1 MPNSPAKKRNRLEN
15 LKALEVSCVEK
26 GANQRPWVVIKNA
39 DGKVPDSGGSFAI
52 PATLT
57 DEQREAFD
65 AYASWRD
72 GRVAKDA
79 DGDTAPMDDRQ
90 KAVLQAVF
98 RMIQPFADSLS
109 IDDLVAMGAQ
119 AGLVG
124 TEDADAEGGED
135 LLTDVSQAAP
145 ERVEQ
150 SEGSCMDEKID
161 KDANWQIPKP
171 ESASDADHSKATV
184 AAKAAYAK
192 AMGKTDKAADDDG
205 DEDMEDMDKSA
216 DKKDDTVTKSAQL
229 PAEHQA
235 YFAEVQKK
243 HQALISKCA
252 ELEGRVSQMRDQEVL
267 KSLETRLE
275 TELPQ
280 LSMDRK
286 ATAQILKSLGE
297 QDKASAD
304 AYMATLKAAHEQVAV
319 AKSYGGSLYAST
331 RTQQAH
337 APQGGS
343 ARERFEAMVNG
354 HVAKSGN
361 DKQSA
366 FSEVIKNPEAQRLY
380 EEACIEGGF

>member
-1 MPNSPAKKRNRLEN
+1 MPNPPAKKRNRLEN

-26 GANQRPWVVIKNA
+26 GANNRPWVVIKNA
-39 DGKVPDSGGSFAI
+39 EGKAPDANAFAI
-52 PATLT
+52 PAALT

-65 AYASWRD
+65 AYTSWRD
-72 GRVAKDA
+72 GRVTKDA
-79 DGDTAPMDDRQ
+79 DGNQDPMDDRQ

-150 SEGSCMDEKID
+150 SEGSMDEKID

-171 ESASDADHSKATV
+171 ESVSDADHSKATV

-192 AMGKTDKAADDDG
+192 AMGKTDKAADDDD
-205 DEDMEDMDKSA
+205 DEDMEDMEKSA
-216 DKKDDTVTKSAQL
+216 DKKDDCVTKSAQI

-252 ELEGRVSQMRDQEVL
+252 ELEGRISQMTDQEVL

-319 AKSYGGSLYAST
+319 AKSYGGSLYGST
-331 RTQQAH
+331 RTQVSH